1 MSGLS
6 FYFKRKFYSGKSGK
20 LIIRADG
27 RTREGFVE
35 DFEAMLKAWEEFEV
49 LRKKLNVF

>member
-6 FYFKRKFYSGKSGK
+6 FYFKRKIYEGNSGK

-27 RTREGFVE
+27 RTRESFVE
-35 DFEAMLKAWEEFEV
+35 DFQAMLKAWEDFET
-49 LRKKLNVF
+49 LRKKMNVI